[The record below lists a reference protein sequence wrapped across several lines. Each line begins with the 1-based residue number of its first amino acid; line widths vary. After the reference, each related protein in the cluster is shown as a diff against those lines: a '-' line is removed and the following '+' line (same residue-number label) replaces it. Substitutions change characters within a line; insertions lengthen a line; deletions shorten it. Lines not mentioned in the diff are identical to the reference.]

1 MALRQTD
8 GVPKDVPDPLSTPRL
23 ESWLAATTTPLDFLA
38 LATIW
43 LTVLPFTR
51 ATDTSGLTF
60 WVTGRIVLSLVYGVD
75 MAIRCHLST
84 NGRRYF
90 VKHPLGVAAVIV
102 PPVRIL
108 FSLRLLGAMFRK
120 GNLGH
125 FLFVALMLV
134 LNGVVLVYFFEVDAP
149 GSNIH
154 TMGES
159 LWWAVVTVATVGYG
173 DFYPVTTG
181 GRLTATGLMAVGLVT
196 AAVITAQVASTFM
209 DQASARRAAL
219 ATAGDGPAAPVVADP
234 VDDLEPEPEPSG
246 AAIRALHERLDRIE
260 QLLRDQ
266 ARSTDEEL

>member
-1 MALRQTD
+1 M
-8 GVPKDVPDPLSTPRL
+8 PKDVPDPLSTPRL
-23 ESWLAATTTPLDFLA
+23 ERWLAATTTPLDFLA

-43 LTVLPFTR
+43 LTILPFTQ
-51 ATDTSGLTF
+51 ATDTSTLTF
-60 WVTGRIVLSLVYGVD
+60 WVAGRLVLSLIYGVD
-75 MAIRCHLST
+75 MAIRCHLAT

-90 VKHPLGVAAVIV
+90 VKHPLGVAAVIA
-102 PPVRIL
+102 PPVRVL

-125 FLFVALMLV
+125 FLFVALILV

-154 TMGES
+154 TIGES

-181 GRLTATGLMAVGLVT
+181 GRLTATALMAVGLVT

-209 DQASARRAAL
+209 DQAAARRAAL
-219 ATAGDGPAAPVVADP
+219 VAPGGAPAPGPVA
-234 VDDLEPEPEPSG
+234 DLEPGPEPDGDS
-246 AAIRALHERLDRIE
+246 IQSLHERLDRIE
-260 QLLRDQ
+260 ALLRDQ
-266 ARSTDEEL
+266 TGKDG